1 MMHGS
6 ANTSRLVVREGFHST
21 PAASEKP
28 RISLIF
34 AKKKNVSKKG
44 AGGGTR
50 SSHSTRT
57 VFAKRVAPHEGV
69 GRRKGIFFEV
79 ANWLPLRA
87 SLEGRAGVQTSFVR
101 PD

>member
-1 MMHGS
+1 M
-6 ANTSRLVVREGFHST
+6 
-21 PAASEKP
+21 
-28 RISLIF
+28 
-34 AKKKNVSKKG
+34 SKKG

-79 ANWLPLRA
+79 ANWLPQRA
-87 SLEGRAGVQTSFVR
+87 SLEGLKLHLFARIKEEEKRTEKKEKEGDDCF
-101 PD
+101 